1 VSHGLGD
8 PSGCQQGCDG
18 EQGDRAQAC
27 RVVHAGLAEDHAH
40 GVGSDEHDAAD
51 QREPLGPDPG
61 LVRRHSPRVRPQRGV
76 ASASVRRKEAYVGSW
91 LPEPLVTA
99 PDVAGDVELAES
111 VSMALMLVVETLSPI
126 ERAVFALREAFDVSH
141 DEIAAAVDKS
151 PAAVRQIA
159 HRARRHVDAR
169 RPHRVVSPSEAR
181 ADLESFQRGS
191 KPGTSRAFLTYP
203 PLRSSLWPT
212 AAESSRPRCGRSR
225 VPRRLPASPSVVS
238 AESKAR
244 SPLSVNGSS
253 AMVIRLDGEV
263 GGVMVIPVEGCPYH
277 RSSL

>member
-1 VSHGLGD
+1 MLG
-8 PSGCQQGCDG
+8 S
-18 EQGDRAQAC
+18 A
-27 RVVHAGLAEDHAH
+27 AGAEDILEETWLRWVKVDVGRCATSARTWSGSRPAVAQPAAH
-40 GVGSDEHDAAD
+40 NEAPQGGVCRLLAA
-51 QREPLGPDPG
+51 RAAGHRAG
-61 LVRRHSPRVRPQRGV
+61 CGR
-76 ASASVRRKEAYVGSW
+76 
-91 LPEPLVTA
+91 
-99 PDVAGDVELAES
+99 AGDVELAES
-111 VSMALMLVVETLSPI
+111 VSMALMLVLETLLPI

-151 PAAVRQIA
+151 PAAVRQIP

-203 PLRSSLWPT
+203 PVRSSLWPT

-277 RSSL
+277 RSSLCQQPGEAEPRRIRDAATLR